1 MATERSRS
9 DRRTWQRPT
18 AFYNQWV
25 KWGVYL
31 VIAAFLLWSL
41 YDVRISPARLAQGA
55 EQAAGLLASMFPPE
69 ITPRK
74 RELLVAG
81 MIESVAMSVVAT
93 VIGVAISLPIAFLAA
108 ENLAPKP
115 VYAVGRGLIT
125 VSRAFHELIVA
136 IIAVKAVGFGALAGV
151 IALSFKTIGFFSK
164 LLAEE
169 IEDIDAG
176 QMEAVRATGAN
187 NVQTLLFG
195 VVPQVLPRIVGLS
208 IYRWDINIRHS
219 TVVGIV
225 GAGGIGATLLN
236 SFDKYDYD
244 FSLTIIL
251 AIVAVVLVGEV
262 ISAYVRGRIQ

>member
-1 MATERSRS
+1 MATKDRTHWERPS
-9 DRRTWQRPT
+9 
-18 AFYNQWV
+18 AFRNRYV
-25 KWGVYL
+25 KWLVYGA
-31 VIAAFLLWSL
+31 IALFLLWSL
-41 YDVRISPARLAQGA
+41 YDMRISLERFMQGGDSA
-55 EQAAGLLASMFPPE
+55 LGLLTSMYPPE
-69 ITPRK
+69 MTPRK
-74 RELLVAG
+74 TDLLVEG
-81 MIESVAMSVVAT
+81 MIESLAMAVVAT
-93 VIGVAISLPIAFLAA
+93 VIGVVISLPVAFMAA
-108 ENLAPKP
+108 ENIAPKP

-125 VSRAFHELIVA
+125 VSRAFHELIIA

-151 IALSFKTIGFFSK
+151 LALSYKTVGFFSK

-176 QMEAVRATGAN
+176 QLDAVRATGASRN
-187 NVQTLLFG
+187 QTLLFG

-225 GAGGIGATLLN
+225 GAGGIGATLIN

-251 AIVAVVLVGEV
+251 TIVAVVLIGEYVSAV
-262 ISAYVRGRIQ
+262 IRRRVQ